1 MGVTF
6 WSVDHMSI
14 KVRIELRRL
23 KVLKE
28 KKNKSRGIFSAFLF
42 LNSAIG
48 LLLSVDFEIQKANFK
63 ANNFCMNMKTNK
75 KCKYFGSPEG
85 NRTPDS
91 AVRGRRLDRLTNQP
105 QLPFS

>member
-1 MGVTF
+1 
-6 WSVDHMSI
+6 MSI

-75 KCKYFGSPEG
+75 KCKYMGCLRGERDVWRLCDDMGMIDFVGDSPHWE
-85 NRTPDS
+85 
-91 AVRGRRLDRLTNQP
+91 
-105 QLPFS
+105 